1 MEILLA
7 TQNEHK
13 KEEILSILPKN
24 LLLKTFADYNFQEDI
39 EETGKTFQENAFIKA
54 KSGYELGGIP
64 SFADDSGLVIEALN
78 GDPGVYSARYAETG
92 SFVDNI
98 NKVLKNMKGV
108 KNRKAYFISVICW
121 VNGDEIKYFEGKIN
135 GTISTEIKGGQ
146 GFGYDPIF
154 IPDGYL
160 KSFAE
165 FSANEKN
172 KISHRALALKKLVR
186 FLDTYQS

>member
-54 KSGYELGGIP
+54 KSGYELASIP